1 MMLSQLYRE
10 LKDAPGDARGFVVYL
25 ATVDLQPEDEID
37 VQLAEIGDIITDYEE
52 NHVRLIPASSSEA
65 KPEPGT
71 FAFLGSVLDAFP
83 LDPDGEFDMRLVIEL
98 PLLREDPRFDR
109 LELSEVAAVH
119 LGPQSQEAWFLVH
132 PAHRFQAG
140 SLPA

>member
-1 MMLSQLYRE
+1 MMLSQLYDV
-10 LKDAPGDARGFVVYL
+10 LKDAPGEAREFVVYL
-25 ATVDLQPEDEID
+25 ATVDLQPEDDID
-37 VQLAEIGDIITDYEE
+37 VQLVEIGDIIIDYEE
-52 NHVRLIPASSSEA
+52 DQIRLIPASSSKV

-71 FAFLGSVLDAFP
+71 FAFLGSVLDALP
-83 LDPDGEFDMRLVIEL
+83 LGPDDELDMRLVIEL

-119 LGPQSQEAWFLVH
+119 LGPESQEAWFLVH
-132 PAHRFQAG
+132 PAHRFQSG